1 MELEVEVEEALIL
14 EVDDEEA
21 CAQKLTSSFSA
32 AATMS
37 RLITCRW
44 CTARLS
50 ATLYK
55 PSISY
60 YQQENTIPMGEV

>member
-1 MELEVEVEEALIL
+1 MELEVEVEEALFL
-14 EVDDEEA
+14 EVDDEET
-21 CAQKLTSSFSA
+21 CAHGSTSSFSA
-32 AATMS
+32 ALIMS

-44 CTARLS
+44 CTERLS

-60 YQQENTIPMGEV
+60 CYR